1 MARQASLSMVFSRQ
15 EYWSGLSFS
24 PSKKDLDIGRL
35 SQIIQVGPESN
46 KKYPYKTEAKGNI
59 RHTEKRRQYVDRDRN
74 WSEVAISRG
83 AQKLARL
90 GMFSTRASGGMFLIL
105 AQ

>member
-1 MARQASLSMVFSRQ
+1 MLLFSQIVVSLANPRTVANQASMSMVISRQ

-46 KKYPYKTEAKGNI
+46 KKYPYKTEAKGNT
-59 RHTEKRRQYVDRDRN
+59 RHTEEKKSVCR
-74 WSEVAISRG
+74 
-83 AQKLARL
+83 
-90 GMFSTRASGGMFLIL
+90 
-105 AQ
+105 